1 MEDQYMDKISLVKTE
16 YRMKQWT
23 GKIEECRSSGMTSKK
38 WCETN
43 GINIKTYYYWL
54 HKLRLKVCDKTEKH
68 AIVPLQIHQH
78 DASTAITVNIG
89 SISIKIADGTSSE
102 TITAVLDVCKRIC

>member
-1 MEDQYMDKISLVKTE
+1 MDKVSSVKTE
-16 YRMKQWT
+16 YRIKQWT
-23 GKIEECRSSGMTSKK
+23 GRIQEYRISGMTLKA

-54 HKLRLKVCDKTEKH
+54 HKIRTKVCDETETH
-68 AIVPLQIHQH
+68 VIVPLPIHRH
-78 DASTAITVNIG
+78 DTGVSITVNIG
-89 SISIKIADGTSSE
+89 SISIQIVDGTSFE

>member
-1 MEDQYMDKISLVKTE
+1 MDKISTVKTE
-16 YRMKQWT
+16 YRIKQWT
-23 GKIEECRSSGMTSKK
+23 ERIKEYHTSGMTLKA

-54 HKLRLKVCDKTEKH
+54 HKIRVKVCDETETQ
-68 AIVPLQIHQH
+68 AIVPLQIHPRET
-78 DASTAITVNIG
+78 AVAITVSIG
-89 SISIKIADGTSSE
+89 SISIQIADGMSSE

>member
-1 MEDQYMDKISLVKTE
+1 MDKVTAVKTE
-16 YRMKQWT
+16 YRMKQWVER
-23 GKIEECRSSGMTSKK
+23 IEECRASGMTAKA

-54 HKLRLKVCDKTEKH
+54 HKIRVKVCDETETH
-68 AIVPLQIHQH
+68 AIVPLQIHPRETG
-78 DASTAITVNIG
+78 TAITVNLG

-102 TITAVLDVCKRIC
+102 TITAVLDICKRIC

>member
-1 MEDQYMDKISLVKTE
+1 MDKVSVVKTE
-16 YRMKQWT
+16 YRMKQWAERIKEYNT
-23 GKIEECRSSGMTSKK
+23 SGMTLKT
-38 WCETN
+38 WCE
-43 GINIKTYYYWL
+43 INSINVKTYYYWL
-54 HKLRLKVCDKTEKH
+54 HKIRVMLCDETETQ